1 MANKALN
8 IKVIFAFLIT
18 LSFAYG
24 VYEAL
29 SYDFL
34 AKLFP
39 LYISLVMV
47 VLAVVNLIQEIMA
60 SFKGSQDVSAGV
72 GDLEAEWD
80 IPMTD
85 VWKRLSFF
93 VGLILIFYVGVWVI
107 GYPISITL
115 FIILFYR
122 YITKSRWRSAF
133 IAGLAGMGFLIITSK
148 VLNMDWPEGLIVLP
162 WPLG

>member
-1 MANKALN
+1 MANKAFN
-8 IKVIFAFLIT
+8 IKVIFAFLVT

-39 LYISLVMV
+39 LYISLVLV
-47 VLAVVNLIQEIMA
+47 VLAVVNMIQEIMA
-60 SFKGSQDVSAGV
+60 SFKKSQDVSAGV
-72 GDLEAEWD
+72 GDLEADWD
-80 IPMTD
+80 IPMTE

-93 VGLILIFYVGVWVI
+93 IGLILIFYVGVWII
-107 GYPISITL
+107 GYPISITI

-122 YITKSRWRSAF
+122 YIAKTRWRSSF
-133 IAGLAGMGFLIITSK
+133 IAGLAGMGFLILTSK
-148 VLNMDWPEGLIVLP
+148 VLNMNWPEGLIKLP

>member
-1 MANKALN
+1 MTNKALN

-18 LSFAYG
+18 LCFAYG

-47 VLAVVNLIQEIMA
+47 VLVVVNLIQEIMA

-72 GDLEAEWD
+72 GDLEAE
-80 IPMTD
+80 
-85 VWKRLSFF
+85 
-93 VGLILIFYVGVWVI
+93 
-107 GYPISITL
+107 
-115 FIILFYR
+115 
-122 YITKSRWRSAF
+122 
-133 IAGLAGMGFLIITSK
+133 
-148 VLNMDWPEGLIVLP
+148 
-162 WPLG
+162 